1 MEIDDLAIR
10 FVLKD
15 DLISLREIFCERFLI
30 QEYPKGYQFNLA
42 GKKSEHL
49 YFILEGQ
56 VDVYTLNK
64 QGYVRLIG
72 IHQENTLFNLD
83 NLADQPAVITTVATT
98 PVRGIRVTLNDLL
111 EVLKTCPEYNGLLL
125 TYLSKVLR
133 LMCYDAMEQS
143 IRDVKTRLLHFLI
156 LYAKNNDSLKIPFS
170 QQRIASA
177 INASRIQVSRFL
189 CELKAKGWIMIH
201 RNSIIINE
209 MEGLIEELEKCEN
222 ILR

>member
-15 DLISLREIFCERFLI
+15 DLILLRKILCERFAV
-30 QEYPKGYQFNLA
+30 QEYPKGHQFNLV
-42 GKKSEHL
+42 GISSDYL

-64 QGYVRLIG
+64 QGYMRLIG

-83 NLADQPAVITTVATT
+83 NLVDQPAVITTVATS
-98 PVRGIRVTLNDLL
+98 PVRGICVTLNDLL
-111 EVLKTCPEYNGLLL
+111 EVLKVYPEYNGLLL
-125 TYLSKVLR
+125 SYLSKVLR

-156 LYAKNNDSLKIPFS
+156 LYAKNNDSTKIPFS

-177 INASRIQVSRFL
+177 INASRIQVTRLLS
-189 CELKAKGWIMIH
+189 ELKTEGWIEVH
-201 RNSIIINE
+201 RNSVVICE
-209 MEGLIEELEKCEN
+209 MSGLIEELERNEN
-222 ILR
+222 IPR

>member
-1 MEIDDLAIR
+1 
-10 FVLKD
+10 
-15 DLISLREIFCERFLI
+15 
-30 QEYPKGYQFNLA
+30 
-42 GKKSEHL
+42 
-49 YFILEGQ
+49 
-56 VDVYTLNK
+56 
-64 QGYVRLIG
+64 
-72 IHQENTLFNLD
+72 
-83 NLADQPAVITTVATT
+83 
-98 PVRGIRVTLNDLL
+98 
-111 EVLKTCPEYNGLLL
+111 
-125 TYLSKVLR
+125 
-133 LMCYDAMEQS
+133 MCYDAMEQS

-189 CELKAKGWIMIH
+189 CELKAKGWITIH